1 MDPAEF
7 ASPENFPC
15 LLWIVA
21 VDEGATR
28 TLVFGGEW
36 DISNCDDAWHA
47 IALALGRGPERLVL
61 DLSGVSFI
69 DATAV
74 HQVLDAHKRAVAQG
88 TRLQIAPGP
97 RSVQRVFDLSGLSDE
112 LPFTGEDGNL

>member
-36 DISNCDDAWHA
+36 DISNCEM
-47 IALALGRGPERLVL
+47 R
-61 DLSGVSFI
+61 
-69 DATAV
+69 
-74 HQVLDAHKRAVAQG
+74 G
-88 TRLQIAPGP
+88 TRSLWPSAVVQ
-97 RSVQRVFDLSGLSDE
+97 SVWCSI
-112 LPFTGEDGNL
+112 